1 MIHVDKVARAALTG
15 TTLMTAFSYGASRHE
30 RKQFREPELLNKL
43 LDRIPGSPPI
53 PTKSPAGWLVHY
65 GVGIIFTTVYDQ
77 LWQRNISKPTL
88 ANGLLLGTISGLVGI
103 GGWMLTFTLHPR
115 PPKTDYT
122 GHYKQLLIAHM
133 IFGVGAALGYNKMK
147 KLS

>member
-1 MIHVDKVARAALTG
+1 
-15 TTLMTAFSYGASRHE
+15 MTAFSYGASRHE

-43 LDRIPGSPPI
+43 LDRMPGSPAI

-65 GVGIIFTTVYDQ
+65 GVGIFFTTVYDQ
-77 LWQRNISKPTL
+77 LWQRNIGKPTL

-103 GGWMLTFTLHPR
+103 GGWMLAFRLHPR

-133 IFGVGAALGYNKMK
+133 IFGVGAVLGYTKMK

>member
-1 MIHVDKVARAALTG
+1 MIQIDKVALAALTG

-43 LDRIPGSPPI
+43 LDRIPGAPAI

-65 GVGIIFTTVYDQ
+65 GVGIFFTSVYDQ
-77 LWQRNISKPTL
+77 LWQRDIGKPTL

-103 GGWMLTFTLHPR
+103 GGWMLTFKLHPH
-115 PPKTDYT
+115 PPKIDYT